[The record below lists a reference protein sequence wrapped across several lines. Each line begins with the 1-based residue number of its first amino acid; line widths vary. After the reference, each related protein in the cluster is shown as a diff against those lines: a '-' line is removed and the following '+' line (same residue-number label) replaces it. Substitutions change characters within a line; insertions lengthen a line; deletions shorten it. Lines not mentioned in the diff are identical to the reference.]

1 MLFDAVRKMS
11 DFMEIEDSRDPKKVC
26 YPVGPTLF
34 AIMLAWM
41 CGYNSSVKVAFFWE
55 LKYEILKKH
64 IPNFPDSMISHDT
77 VNRLLSLI
85 KVDDLKAIMAHFSEL
100 VINNVKYDDLGIK
113 RILSLDGQT
122 PKAAEYEPGKGF
134 MEYSNAD
141 RRLHQ
146 KLYYVTLF
154 DSTSGLSLG
163 MEEVEKKEN
172 ENKACV
178 RAIEMFDLTGTIVT
192 ADALNTQRSVAE
204 AIIKNGGDYVLAL
217 KDNHKSLRKVV
228 EEALSNEFLIR
239 DAGQIY
245 TTDAECSHGRIEERT
260 VYALPISAIK
270 NKVPLKDWKKDAHT
284 VFMAITQSFD
294 KKHKVVRTPEI
305 RLFISSLSFDNPGI
319 AELGYRAIREH
330 WHIENKLHWC
340 LDMDFGQDHMQIKN
354 RNYLRNCEALSRIS
368 LNAVRQM
375 EPKFRKPTRKDEPVA
390 LANVKICIDGTLDK
404 SITSIAHLFVQSK
417 LY

>member
-1 MLFDAVRKMS
+1 MLFDAVRRMS
-11 DFMEIEDSRDPKKVC
+11 ELMEIEDCRDPKKVC
-26 YPVGPTLF
+26 YPIGPTLF

-41 CGYNSSVKVAFFWE
+41 CGYNSSVKVSLFWE

-64 IPNFPDSMISHDT
+64 IPNFPESMISHDT
-77 VNRLLSLI
+77 VNRLMSLI
-85 KVDDLKAIMAHFSEL
+85 KVDNLKAIMAHFSEL
-100 VINNVKYDDLGIK
+100 VINNIKQDELGIK

-122 PKAAEYEPGKGF
+122 PKAAEYEPVKGYL
-134 MEYSNAD
+134 EHSNAD

-146 KLYYVTLF
+146 KLYYVTLY
-154 DSTSGLSLG
+154 DSSNCMSLG

-228 EEALSNEFLIR
+228 EEALSNEFLVE
-239 DAGQIY
+239 AEGQTY
-245 TTDAECSHGRIEERT
+245 QTEAECAHGRIEERT
-260 VYALPISAIK
+260 VYALPIRAIK
-270 NKVPLKDWKKDAHT
+270 NKLPLKDWKQDAHT
-284 VFMAITQSFD
+284 IFMAITESFN
-294 KKHKVVRTPEI
+294 KKHNVARNPEV

-319 AELGYRAIREH
+319 AVLGYRAIREH

-368 LNAVRQM
+368 LNAIKQM
-375 EPKFRKPTRKDEPVA
+375 EPKFRKPGRNESVA
-390 LANVKICIDGTLDK
+390 LANVKLYLDGTLDK
-404 SITSIAHLFVQSK
+404 NITSIANLFVQGK